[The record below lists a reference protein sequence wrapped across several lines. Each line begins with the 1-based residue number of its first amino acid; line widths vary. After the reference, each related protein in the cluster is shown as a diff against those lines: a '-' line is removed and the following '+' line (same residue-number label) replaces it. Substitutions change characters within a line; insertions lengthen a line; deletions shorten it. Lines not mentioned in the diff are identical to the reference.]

1 MSFILRAFRVNCLF
15 HVSRVTIQKRTAS
28 RSRRACLF
36 TLLRYSVAKRNYV
49 DFSGKHTSCQQALLV
64 SFRCTTHERSRRP
77 LFFIF
82 RKTIVERRCMVLTSY
97 RSWMCGPACA
107 MYRVLAVSNTNSWGI
122 LVTFC
127 RAISWQ
133 LRYKM
138 TSLVETLMTIFD
150 HFFVSFGTVNFAT
163 SSECECSSE
172 FV

>member
-1 MSFILRAFRVNCLF
+1 MNCPF
-15 HVSRVTIQKRTAS
+15 HVNRVTVRKRTAP
-28 RSRRACLF
+28 RSRRTCLF
-36 TLLRYSVAKRNYV
+36 TLLRYSAAKRNYV
-49 DFSGKHTSCQQALLV
+49 DFSEKHTSCQQALLV
-64 SFRCTTHERSRRP
+64 SFRFVAPRTNARGVHFFHFSKNYSRRAMYS
-77 LFFIF
+77 I
-82 RKTIVERRCMVLTSY
+82 LTSY

-122 LVTFC
+122 LITFC

-150 HFFVSFGTVNFAT
+150 HFFVSFGTINFAT